1 MLLLTCHLICK
12 YIKWLCHL
20 FVISRETGS
29 VLRRT
34 VLWDCFGD
42 AIISRSFIGYFEVAQ
57 ETGAEFVNLQFDTTL
72 IQFLDLIRF

>member
-42 AIISRSFIGYFEVAQ
+42 TIISRSFIGYFEVAQ
-57 ETGAEFVNLQFDTTL
+57 ETGANLQFDTTL
-72 IQFLDLIRF
+72 IKFLDLIRF